1 MAMSPTTAL
10 LERQIHPSA
19 PQPQT
24 QTQPMLEPLSGDAA
38 LPVFDS
44 VGLLQGGREI
54 LIRHGSE
61 CYRLRHTRNDKLILT
76 K

>member
-1 MAMSPTTAL
+1 MP
-10 LERQIHPSA
+10 
-19 PQPQT
+19 
-24 QTQPMLEPLSGDAA
+24 GDAA
-38 LPVFDS
+38 MPVFDS

-54 LIRHGSE
+54 MIRHGSE

>member
-1 MAMSPTTAL
+1 MT
-10 LERQIHPSA
+10 A
-19 PQPQT
+19 PQPMPEPPRHAQPSTPET
-24 QTQPMLEPLSGDAA
+24 QSAESPVS
-38 LPVFDS
+38 VFDS

-54 LIRHGSE
+54 MMRHASE

>member
-1 MAMSPTTAL
+1 MTT
-10 LERQIHPSA
+10 Q
-19 PQPQT
+19 QPA
-24 QTQPMLEPLSGDAA
+24 PLSDLQAA
-38 LPVFDS
+38 ASTPESRAGKSPMPVFDS
-44 VGLLQGGREI
+44 AGLLQGGREI

>member
-1 MAMSPTTAL
+1 MATSLTTPL

-19 PQPQT
+19 PQPT
-24 QTQPMLEPLSGDAA
+24 SEPLSGDSAM
-38 LPVFDS
+38 PVFDS
-44 VGLLQGGREI
+44 AGLLQGGREI
-54 LIRHGSE
+54 MIRHGSE

>member
-1 MAMSPTTAL
+1 MTTPQPMPEHL
-10 LERQIHPSA
+10 RQAQPSTQETPSA
-19 PQPQT
+19 
-24 QTQPMLEPLSGDAA
+24 ESAV
-38 LPVFDS
+38 PVFDS

-54 LIRHGSE
+54 MIRHGSE

>member
-1 MAMSPTTAL
+1 MATSLTTPR

-19 PQPQT
+19 PQSMP
-24 QTQPMLEPLSGDAA
+24 EPLPGDSAM
-38 LPVFDS
+38 PVFDS

-54 LIRHGSE
+54 MIRHGSE

>member
-1 MAMSPTTAL
+1 MFVAQPHAYTPSHAVHHADDRPAATETIEIDSNRL
-10 LERQIHPSA
+10 LKGQ
-19 PQPQT
+19 
-24 QTQPMLEPLSGDAA
+24 
-38 LPVFDS
+38 
-44 VGLLQGGREI
+44 REL

>member
-1 MAMSPTTAL
+1 MATSLTTPL

-19 PQPQT
+19 PQSTP
-24 QTQPMLEPLSGDAA
+24 EPLPGDSAM
-38 LPVFDS
+38 PMFDS

-54 LIRHGSE
+54 MIRHGSE

>member
-1 MAMSPTTAL
+1 MATSLTTPL
-10 LERQIHPSA
+10 LERRIYPSA
-19 PQPQT
+19 QQSTP
-24 QTQPMLEPLSGDAA
+24 EPLSGDSAM
-38 LPVFDS
+38 PVFDS
-44 VGLLQGGREI
+44 AGLLQGGREI